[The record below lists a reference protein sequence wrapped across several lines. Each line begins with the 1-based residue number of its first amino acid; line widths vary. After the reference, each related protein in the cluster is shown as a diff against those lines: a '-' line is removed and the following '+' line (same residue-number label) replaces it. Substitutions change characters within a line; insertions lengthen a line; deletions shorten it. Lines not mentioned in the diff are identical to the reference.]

1 MQPSEQRRRR
11 FDRVTAPDYLDGLE
25 DRSAPDIRAMR
36 DECREEEAQLSYI
49 RRVLQGQ
56 LDIALVEASRRGRDG
71 DAGSLVED
79 LASILSDG
87 PSPDR
92 REPRSVSLYEPDDP
106 GRRLGDAERFAGRIG
121 NVLDMADEDLTALV
135 EDLRETERRVSD
147 QRGVVLERLDGLQDE
162 LVRRYRDGAASIDDL
177 VAPTTSPG
185 GDRGSFPPHQV

>member
-1 MQPSEQRRRR
+1 MQPPEQRRRR

-185 GDRGSFPPHQV
+185 GDRGHFPPHQV